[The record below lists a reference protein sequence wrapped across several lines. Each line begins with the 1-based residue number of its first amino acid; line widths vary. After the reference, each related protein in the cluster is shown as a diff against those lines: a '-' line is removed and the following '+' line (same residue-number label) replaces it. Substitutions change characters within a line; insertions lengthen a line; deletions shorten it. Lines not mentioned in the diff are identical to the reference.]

1 MAPPKIEV
9 KLTRRD
15 FLKAAAIASMFA
27 ALDWD
32 RVINAFAGAVRDG
45 SIGIVWLEAQD
56 CAGNTTSIIQA
67 TNPSLLD
74 VLLGRTP
81 LVGPGTVRL
90 IFHETV
96 MPEWGAT
103 HVTSFSQTEQASIY
117 STEEFYT
124 GTAVKILNDVAEG
137 KYGTYVLVLEGSLP
151 AEYGMTGT
159 NITTPGG
166 FYCKIGPYTCTEW
179 FKKLMVN
186 AAAVVGVGNC
196 ASYGG
201 IPANKVLEPPP
212 YFSYPTN
219 GWSQSPTGAI
229 GLFDDP
235 YRGITGVIHHPYFSD
250 VIGPYSNYWD
260 KDMVPDFNTVK
271 PIVAV
276 PGCPAGP
283 NAIIRTLALI
293 TLAALGVIPAS
304 ALQRSKFL
312 DEYGR
317 PLFIYQYTTHEQCP
331 RAAWYAAGD
340 FRPYPG
346 ANDAKC
352 LFAVGC
358 KGPVAHCPWNKIG
371 WVAGVGGPTRQGG
384 VCIACTNP
392 GFTDAY
398 EPFYVKLP
406 YVGWSVKDLATAATV
421 VGAATVIAG
430 AIAGGWYAARQRAE
444 KKEEKR

>member
-1 MAPPKIEV
+1 MAPPKIEL
-9 KLTRRD
+9 KITRRD
-15 FLKAAAIASMFA
+15 FLKASALATALA

-32 RVINAFAGAVRDG
+32 RVVRAFADSVRKGD
-45 SIGIVWLEAQD
+45 IGVVWLEAQD

-67 TNPSLLD
+67 TDPSLLD

-90 IFHETV
+90 LFHETV

-103 HVTSFSQTEQASIY
+103 HVTSFSETEQLTPY
-117 STEEFYT
+117 TTEEFYT
-124 GTAVKILNDVAEG
+124 GTADEILYDVAQG
-137 KYGTYVLVLEGSLP
+137 AYGPYVLVLEGSLP
-151 AEYGMTGT
+151 AEYGITGT
-159 NITTPGG
+159 NITTEGG

-179 FKKLMVN
+179 FKKLLSQAV
-186 AAAVVGVGNC
+186 AVVGVGNC

-201 IPANKVLEPPP
+201 IPADKVLEPPP
-212 YFSYPTN
+212 YFAYPSN
-219 GWSQSPTGAI
+219 GWSLSPTGAI

-235 YRGITGVIHHPYFSD
+235 YRGITGAIHQDYFM
-250 VIGPYSNYWD
+250 PEMQPFRNYFD
-260 KDMVPDFNTVK
+260 KDITPDFSTSK

-283 NAIIRTLALI
+283 NGIMRTLALVA
-293 TLAALGVIPAS
+293 LVALGVLPANV
-304 ALQRSKFL
+304 LQRSKFL

-317 PLFIYQYTTHEQCP
+317 PLFIFQYTTHEQCP
-331 RAAWYAAGD
+331 RAAYYAAGD

-346 ANDAKC
+346 DNDNKC

-384 VCIACTNP
+384 VCIACTDP

-406 YVGWSVKDLATAATV
+406 YVGWSAKDLATAASV
-421 VGAATVIAG
+421 IGAATVVAG
-430 AIAGGWYAARQRAE
+430 AIAGGWYAARQRST
-444 KKEEKR
+444 KEEKK

>member
-1 MAPPKIEV
+1 MTPPKIEI

-15 FLKAAAIASMFA
+15 FLKASALATALVT
-27 ALDWD
+27 LDWD
-32 RVINAFAGAVRDG
+32 RVVKAFADSVHRGD
-45 SIGIVWLEAQD
+45 IGIVWLETQD
-56 CAGNTTSIIQA
+56 CTGDTISIVQA

-74 VLLGRTP
+74 VLLGTTP

-103 HVTSFSQTEQASIY
+103 HVTSSKEIEQPTLY
-117 STEEFYT
+117 TTEEFYT
-124 GTAVKILNDVAEG
+124 GTAVKILNDVAQGVYG
-137 KYGTYVLVLEGSLP
+137 KYVLVLEGSLP
-151 AEYGMTGT
+151 VEYGIQGS
-159 NITTPGG
+159 NITTEAEGG

-179 FKKLMVN
+179 FKKLLNN
-186 AAAVVGVGNC
+186 AVAVIGVGNC

-212 YFSYPTN
+212 NFTSPGN
-219 GWSQSPTGAI
+219 GWSPSPTGAI

-235 YRGITGVIHHPYFSD
+235 YRGITGAIHQDYFMPE
-250 VIGPYSNYWD
+250 IQPFRNYFD
-260 KDMVPDFNTVK
+260 KDVPPDFETSK

-283 NAIIRTLALI
+283 NGIMRTLALVA
-293 TLAALGVIPAS
+293 LAALEVLPKDI
-304 ALQRSKFL
+304 LQRSKFL

-317 PLFIYQYTTHEQCP
+317 PLFIFQNTTHEQCP
-331 RAAWYAAGD
+331 RAAYYAAGD

-346 ANDAKC
+346 ANDVKC
-352 LFAVGC
+352 LFAIGC

-371 WVAGVGGPTRQGG
+371 WVAGAGGPVRQGG

-406 YVGWSVKDLATAATV
+406 YVGWSAKELAEAASV
-421 VGAATVIAG
+421 IGAATVIAG
-430 AIAGGWYAARQRAE
+430 AIAGAWYAAR
-444 KKEEKR
+444 KKSTKQG